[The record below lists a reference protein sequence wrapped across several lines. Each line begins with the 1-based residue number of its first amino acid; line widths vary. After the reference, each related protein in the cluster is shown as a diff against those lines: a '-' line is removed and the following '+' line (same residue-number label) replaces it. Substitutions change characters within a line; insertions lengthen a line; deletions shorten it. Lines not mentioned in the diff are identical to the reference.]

1 MNKKLSRSRTQQHAF
16 TICVDDEPVIH
27 LSSFSETDSQSWIS
41 CIRSIL
47 WPPTSFAQLEKAL
60 GSHFDVAIID
70 NEFSFRAGL
79 IGMYGNL
86 QITSEKAVLTHPQTN
101 TVVQEWQ
108 LSTVGFKLLPQAHP
122 DDHNKVL
129 TMITDTNSATGYGTI
144 VMFCTDAEGLI
155 RRVHSVRQM
164 FVHKSYGDQMQE
176 DMTQSGSLAES
187 YSIYKIPRA
196 GSPRLS
202 PTTEEAPNFEFR
214 KSLADP
220 WLEKIVHDAIG
231 DEKKSPSAPGG
242 GTSKK
247 LLWNNMA
254 SIPESMLDSS
264 INFRNGCRTIPEEL
278 PECGKMSLRNS
289 KSIEEADDDDEDSY
303 RSLHEKI
310 ASGDCSPPPPLP
322 QKTSRSPDRKDIV

>member
-1 MNKKLSRSRTQQHAF
+1 MDKKLSRSRTQQHSF

-47 WPPTSFAQLEKAL
+47 WPPTSFAQLEKTL
-60 GSHFDVAIID
+60 GSHFDVSIID

-101 TVVQEWQ
+101 AVVQEWL

-122 DDHNKVL
+122 DDQNRIV
-129 TMITDTNSATGYGTI
+129 TMITDSNSSTGYGTI
-144 VMFCTDAEGLI
+144 VMFCLDAEGLI
-155 RRVHSVRQM
+155 RRVHSVRKM

-176 DMTQSGSLAES
+176 DVTRNGSLAES
-187 YSIYKIPRA
+187 YSIYKVPKP
-196 GSPRLS
+196 GPVRLS
-202 PTTEEAPNFEFR
+202 PTTDETPSFEFR

-220 WLEKIVHDAIG
+220 WLEKIVHETIG
-231 DEKKSPSAPGG
+231 GERKSSAPEAATGA
-242 GTSKK
+242 KK
-247 LLWNNMA
+247 FLWNNMA
-254 SIPESMLDSS
+254 NIPEIMLDSS
-264 INFRNGCRTIPEEL
+264 INFRSGCRTIPEED
-278 PECGKMSLRNS
+278 CDGGRRSLKES
-289 KSIEEADDDDEDSY
+289 KSIDEGDDDSY

-310 ASGDCSPPPPLP
+310 ASGDCFSPPPLP
-322 QKTSRSPDRKDIV
+322 RKTSRSPEPKDII